1 MAPPTVLLQLLLDD
15 EEVEELDARRRRQQQ
30 RLTYA
35 MQAVRAVLRD
45 RKRTESRMI
54 RGIQNYVINV
64 VPRYTDTQFKEHFR
78 MDRSTFEVLLQVT
91 QERLTTERTPRIPLH
106 TKVLMALWLLGNQES
121 FRGVADRFGVNK
133 GLLHYIVNNIIEL
146 WAGAAPDFI
155 QWPLSLQDVAHE
167 FYRKW
172 RFPGVVG
179 AVDGC
184 HIAIKAPE
192 KEQDAYYNRKEF
204 HSIILQGCCDSNMAF
219 THVHAGSP
227 GRMHDAKVFSAS
239 GLDRLVEKLPANF
252 HILGD
257 SAYAL
262 SVGLMRPYRNNG
274 HLSAQEIKF
283 NERLGAARS
292 VIERAFAQLKG
303 KFRRLK
309 YLDMKGSALISK
321 YVLASCVL
329 HNIILMSKDS
339 FDCESLEEEGDDD
352 DPSFDGNSTGVSE
365 SRGALK
371 RRAVMLAL

>member
-1 MAPPTVLLQLLLDD
+1 
-15 EEVEELDARRRRQQQ
+15 
-30 RLTYA
+30 
-35 MQAVRAVLRD
+35 
-45 RKRTESRMI
+45 
-54 RGIQNYVINV
+54 
-64 VPRYTDTQFKEHFR
+64 
-78 MDRSTFEVLLQVT
+78 MDRSTFEVLLQIT
-91 QERLTTERTPRIPLH
+91 QERLTIERTPRIPFH

-121 FRGVADRFGVNK
+121 FRGVADRFGVNN
-133 GLLHYIVNNIIEL
+133 GLLHYVVNNIIEL

-155 QWPLSLQDVAHE
+155 QWPLSLQDVANE

-184 HIAIKAPE
+184 DIAIKAPE
-192 KEQDAYYNRKEF
+192 NAQDTYYNRKEF

-227 GRMHDAKVFSAS
+227 ERMHDAKVFSAS
-239 GLDRLVEKLPANF
+239 SLDKLVQTLPANF

-257 SAYAL
+257 STYAL
-262 SVGLMRPYRNNG
+262 SVGLMRPYRNNS
-274 HLSAQEIKF
+274 HLSSQEIKF
-283 NERLGAARS
+283 NERLGEARS

-309 YLDMKGSALISK
+309 YLDMKGTALIMK

-339 FDCESLEEEGDDD
+339 FDCESMEEEGDDD
-352 DPSFDGNSTGVSE
+352 DPSFDGNSTAVSE

-371 RRAVMLAL
+371 RQAVMLAL